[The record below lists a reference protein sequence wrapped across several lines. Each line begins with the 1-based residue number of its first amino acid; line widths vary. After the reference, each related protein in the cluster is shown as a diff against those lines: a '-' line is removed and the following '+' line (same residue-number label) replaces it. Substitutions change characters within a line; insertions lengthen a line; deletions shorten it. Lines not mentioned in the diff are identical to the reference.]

1 MNVKPLS
8 ECWTHGPS
16 MKRISTIGTLCAAL
30 LFASPTFASDLQVGA
45 RLVGGFNQLAGPND
59 PVGEPTLL
67 SGAAFSGL
75 GFGGGAA
82 AVVALSQTSV
92 GTLYLETN
100 FLYVAHSAT
109 GTAKAASGNQ
119 SRTVELSA
127 NTLHIPLL
135 IGVRSVKG
143 STGYRLALG
152 PEVLMGLGSA
162 AAVTEEGLS
171 GSPQPLY
178 TTPVTHV
185 GLTATLGFDFE
196 INPSLVVPVDLRAT
210 WDFSIPATT
219 RDRFDNY
226 RDAANPG
233 SYQVAYT
240 WFFSVVMGVDY
251 VMNTAK

>member
-1 MNVKPLS
+1 MSAKSDHDCYTCGLL
-8 ECWTHGPS
+8 
-16 MKRISTIGTLCAAL
+16 MKRLLALGTLCAATL
-30 LFASPTFASDLQVGA
+30 VATPTFAADVQVGA
-45 RLVGGFNQLAGPND
+45 RIVGGFNQLAGPND
-59 PVGEPTLL
+59 PAGEPTLL

-119 SRTVELSA
+119 SRTVELSS

-135 IGVRSVKG
+135 IGIRSAKG
-143 STGYRLALG
+143 STGYKLAIG

-162 AAVTEEGLS
+162 ALVTEEGLS
-171 GSPQPLY
+171 GTPQPLY
-178 TTPVTHV
+178 TTPVTHI
-185 GLTATLGFDFE
+185 GLTAAIGFDYALSPGLTLP
-196 INPSLVVPVDLRAT
+196 IDLRAT

-219 RDRFDNY
+219 KERFDNY

-240 WFFSVVMGVDY
+240 WFISAVIGVDY
-251 VMNTAK
+251 ALNTQK